1 MTTEKMIADTLKTA
15 TEKNLQYIR
24 ETLNYSADLKRRVA
38 EECADEI
45 LKMSEVIASAFKQ
58 GGKLLICGN
67 GGSAADSQHL
77 ATEFTIRYR
86 SSVNRPAMPAIALTT
101 DTSAITAGAN
111 DIGYDNVFARL
122 TEAYGKKGDVLL
134 GISTS
139 GNSESVI
146 RAMTCAKTR
155 GLTTLAFLGGNGGKM
170 RGMADVSVT
179 VPHQGAADRT
189 QECHIAIGHIIIQLV
204 EESFGYGE

>member
-1 MTTEKMIADTLKTA
+1 MTDTLAETRAAQLK
-15 TEKNLQYIR
+15 YIT
-24 ETLNYSADLKRRVA
+24 ETLHYSADLKRRVA
-38 EECADEI
+38 QESANEI
-45 LKMSEVIASAFKQ
+45 WQMATVVTEAFKS

-67 GGSAADSQHL
+67 GGSASDSQHI

-101 DTSAITAGAN
+101 DSSALTGGAN

-122 TEAYGKKGDVLL
+122 VEAWGKKGDVFL

-146 RAMTCAKTR
+146 RALKYAKEN
-155 GLTTLAFLGGNGGKM
+155 GLKTLAFLGNTGGRMK
-170 RGMADVSVT
+170 GMADVELI
-179 VPHQGAADRT
+179 VPHHGAADRI
-189 QECHIAIGHIIIQLV
+189 QECHIAVAHIIIQLV
-204 EESFGYGE
+204 EENFGYHE